1 MTEATRRTSPLTRAP
16 GGTVAL
22 AGRPVARVGF
32 GVMQLERSAVGKDA
46 ALAILRQAAGAG
58 VNHLDTAQ
66 FYGACNELIREAL
79 APYDDDLVLATKVGA
94 VRDADAKPLP
104 LIPAQR
110 PDELR
115 AQVEANLAALGTERL
130 GVVNLRRLDAK
141 PGIIAEGEQRVD
153 LDDQLAELNALR
165 DAGKIGGIGLSNVSA
180 AQLRQALPAGIACV
194 QNLYSALDRTAEP
207 VLDLCREH
215 DIAWVPFFPLG
226 SAGFASTLR
235 VTDDPT
241 VAAIAA
247 ELGVTPAQVGLAWQL
262 AHYDR
267 TLLIPGTANPAHLAE
282 NLAAGD
288 VKLPEASRTAIDH
301 LAGRF
306 PRKGATVSTSTPRQ
320 TVERFLKAVVS
331 PTPGDLADCYADQIV
346 IEMPFASGLAPER
359 TETTREE
366 IRQRFAAGAASRRY
380 TGLRDVRVHETA
392 DPDILVLEYRLDGT
406 RISDGEQFTM
416 GFVMVLTFRDGL
428 IAHSRDYT
436 DPFAGARALGRR
448 HELTAALKA
457 ST

>member
-1 MTEATRRTSPLTRAP
+1 VT
-16 GGTVAL
+16 L

-32 GVMQLERSAVGKDA
+32 GVMQLERPDVGKDA

-58 VNHLDTAQ
+58 VNHFDTAQ
-66 FYGACNELIREAL
+66 FYGPCNELIREAL

-94 VRDADAKPLP
+94 AWDAGAKPLP

-115 AQVEANLAALGTERL
+115 AQVEANLAVLGTERL
-130 GVVNLRRLDAK
+130 GLVNLRRLDAR

-153 LDDQLAELNALR
+153 LDDQLAELNTLR
-165 DAGKIGGIGLSNVSA
+165 DEGKIDGIGLSNVSA
-180 AQLRQALPAGIACV
+180 GQLRQALPAGIACV

-247 ELGVTPAQVGLAWQL
+247 QLGVTPAQVGLAWQL

-288 VKLPEASRTAIDH
+288 VKLPEASRAALDH
-301 LAGRF
+301 LAAAYR
-306 PRKGATVSTSTPRQ
+306 
-320 TVERFLKAVVS
+320 ER
-331 PTPGDLADCYADQIV
+331 
-346 IEMPFASGLAPER
+346 
-359 TETTREE
+359 
-366 IRQRFAAGAASRRY
+366 
-380 TGLRDVRVHETA
+380 
-392 DPDILVLEYRLDGT
+392 
-406 RISDGEQFTM
+406 EQ
-416 GFVMVLTFRDGL
+416 L
-428 IAHSRDYT
+428 
-436 DPFAGARALGRR
+436 
-448 HELTAALKA
+448 
-457 ST
+457 

>member
-1 MTEATRRTSPLTRAP
+1 MTEAIRRTGPLTRAP

-22 AGRPVARVGF
+22 AGRPVARIGF
-32 GVMQLERSAVGKDA
+32 GVMQLERSGVGKDA

-66 FYGACNELIREAL
+66 FYGDCNELIREAL
-79 APYDDDLVLATKVGA
+79 APYDDDLVLVTKVGA
-94 VRDADAKPLP
+94 VWDADAKPLP

-110 PDELR
+110 PAELR

-130 GVVNLRRLDAK
+130 GVVNLRRLDAR
-141 PGIIAEGEQRVD
+141 PGIIAEGEQRVN

-165 DAGKIGGIGLSNVSA
+165 DEGKTGGIGLSNVSA
-180 AQLRQALPAGIACV
+180 GQLRQALPAGIACV

-226 SAGFASTLR
+226 SSGFANTLR

-267 TLLIPGTANPAHLAE
+267 TLLIPGTANPLHLTE

-288 VKLPEASRTAIDH
+288 IKLPDASRTALDH
-301 LAGRF
+301 LAAGSTGR
-306 PRKGATVSTSTPRQ
+306 
-320 TVERFLKAVVS
+320 E
-331 PTPGDLADCYADQIV
+331 
-346 IEMPFASGLAPER
+346 
-359 TETTREE
+359 
-366 IRQRFAAGAASRRY
+366 
-380 TGLRDVRVHETA
+380 
-392 DPDILVLEYRLDGT
+392 
-406 RISDGEQFTM
+406 
-416 GFVMVLTFRDGL
+416 
-428 IAHSRDYT
+428 
-436 DPFAGARALGRR
+436 
-448 HELTAALKA
+448 
-457 ST
+457 

>member
-1 MTEATRRTSPLTRAP
+1 VT
-16 GGTVAL
+16 L

-32 GVMQLERSAVGKDA
+32 GVMQLERSGVGKDA

-58 VNHLDTAQ
+58 VNHFDTAQ
-66 FYGACNELIREAL
+66 FYGPCNELIREAL

-94 VRDADAKPLP
+94 AWDAGAKPLP

-115 AQVEANLAALGTERL
+115 AQVEDNLAVLGTERL
-130 GVVNLRRLDAK
+130 GVVNLRRLDAR

-165 DAGKIGGIGLSNVSA
+165 DEGKIDGIGLSNVSA
-180 AQLRQALPAGIACV
+180 GQLRQALPAGIACV

-247 ELGVTPAQVGLAWQL
+247 QLGVTPAQVGLAWQL

-288 VKLPEASRTAIDH
+288 VKLPEASRAALDH
-301 LAGRF
+301 LAAAR
-306 PRKGATVSTSTPRQ
+306 
-320 TVERFLKAVVS
+320 ER
-331 PTPGDLADCYADQIV
+331 
-346 IEMPFASGLAPER
+346 
-359 TETTREE
+359 
-366 IRQRFAAGAASRRY
+366 
-380 TGLRDVRVHETA
+380 
-392 DPDILVLEYRLDGT
+392 
-406 RISDGEQFTM
+406 EQ
-416 GFVMVLTFRDGL
+416 L
-428 IAHSRDYT
+428 
-436 DPFAGARALGRR
+436 
-448 HELTAALKA
+448 
-457 ST
+457 

>member
-104 LIPAQR
+104 LVPAQR

-153 LDDQLAELNALR
+153 LDDQLAELSALR
-165 DAGKIGGIGLSNVSA
+165 DAGKIDGIGLSNVSA
-180 AQLRQALPAGIACV
+180 GQLRQALPAGIACV

-226 SAGFASTLR
+226 SAGFARTLR

-288 VKLPEASRTAIDH
+288 IKLPEASRTALDH
-301 LAGRF
+301 LA
-306 PRKGATVSTSTPRQ
+306 A
-320 TVERFLKAVVS
+320 A
-331 PTPGDLADCYADQIV
+331 TPG
-346 IEMPFASGLAPER
+346 
-359 TETTREE
+359 
-366 IRQRFAAGAASRRY
+366 
-380 TGLRDVRVHETA
+380 
-392 DPDILVLEYRLDGT
+392 
-406 RISDGEQFTM
+406 GE
-416 GFVMVLTFRDGL
+416 
-428 IAHSRDYT
+428 
-436 DPFAGARALGRR
+436 
-448 HELTAALKA
+448 
-457 ST
+457 

>member
-1 MTEATRRTSPLTRAP
+1 
-16 GGTVAL
+16 
-22 AGRPVARVGF
+22 
-32 GVMQLERSAVGKDA
+32 MQLERSDVGKDA

-58 VNHLDTAQ
+58 VNHFDTAQ
-66 FYGACNELIREAL
+66 FYGPCNELIREAL

-94 VRDADAKPLP
+94 AWDAGAKPLP

-115 AQVEANLAALGTERL
+115 AQVEDNLAVLGTERL
-130 GVVNLRRLDAK
+130 GVVNLRRLDAR

-165 DAGKIGGIGLSNVSA
+165 DEGKIDGIGLSNVSA
-180 AQLRQALPAGIACV
+180 GQLRQALPAGIACV

-241 VAAIAA
+241 VAAIAVQ
-247 ELGVTPAQVGLAWQL
+247 LGVTPAQVGLAWQL

-267 TLLIPGTANPAHLAE
+267 TLLIPGTANPSHLAE

-288 VKLPEASRTAIDH
+288 VKLPEASRAALDH
-301 LAGRF
+301 LA
-306 PRKGATVSTSTPRQ
+306 
-320 TVERFLKAVVS
+320 
-331 PTPGDLADCYADQIV
+331 
-346 IEMPFASGLAPER
+346 
-359 TETTREE
+359 
-366 IRQRFAAGAASRRY
+366 AASRER
-380 TGLRDVRVHETA
+380 
-392 DPDILVLEYRLDGT
+392 
-406 RISDGEQFTM
+406 EQ
-416 GFVMVLTFRDGL
+416 L
-428 IAHSRDYT
+428 
-436 DPFAGARALGRR
+436 
-448 HELTAALKA
+448 
-457 ST
+457 